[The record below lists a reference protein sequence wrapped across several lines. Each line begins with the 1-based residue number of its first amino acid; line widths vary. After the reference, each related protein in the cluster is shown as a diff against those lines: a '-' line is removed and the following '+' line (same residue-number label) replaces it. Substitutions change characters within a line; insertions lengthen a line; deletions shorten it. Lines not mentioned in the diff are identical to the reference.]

1 MIDELEV
8 HNQFR
13 ESIKRFESHD
23 PHLKKLN
30 SLKFVYES
38 KLLEEKNFLLPGIYL
53 ISGGRQ
59 IGKTT
64 FLKQLILKWLREKT
78 LLPEN
83 LYFITGELID
93 THHVLRRIIT
103 TFHKPDR
110 QQVLFIDEVNYI
122 PDWDKSVKFI
132 ADAGM
137 TENMSIILT
146 GSDNRIIKT
155 SMKRFA
161 GRRGTADP
169 VDFEFF
175 PLNFLEAVS
184 LIQPKYRKTYETI
197 SRASFEEGAVL
208 FEKQYKH
215 LSELFA
221 NYCIHGGFLPAIN
234 AFYSLS
240 DIPKAVFTI
249 YIHWIIGDFL
259 KYNKSEHYLHEL
271 LRGIQKTYGSQVSWT
286 ALAKNLS
293 IEHHKTVSD
302 YCQILQS
309 MNVLH
314 ILEAVIEDKLTAA
327 PKKNKK
333 LHFQDPFI
341 YHAVSAYIH
350 NADFNTISE
359 DAHTAEIL
367 PSLVESVC
375 TGHCKRH
382 FPTYYISGKK
392 GEVDI
397 AIVNNKKLM
406 PIEVKWTSRLR
417 PEELKQISL
426 YNNGLILSKSQNIRT
441 IGNNTAVPLLQF
453 LLRISGG
460 NAVP

>member
-1 MIDELEV
+1 MIDELEI

-13 ESIKRFESHD
+13 ESITRFESHD

-30 SLKFVYES
+30 SVKFVYES
-38 KLLEEKNFLLPGIYL
+38 KLLEEENFLIPGIYL

-64 FLKQLILKWLREKT
+64 FLKQLILKWLRDKT
-78 LLPEN
+78 FLPEN

-103 TFHKPDR
+103 TFHKPEQR
-110 QQVLFIDEVNYI
+110 QVLFIDEVNYI
-122 PDWDKSVKFI
+122 PDWDKSVKYI

-161 GRRGTADP
+161 GRRGMADP

-184 LIQPKYRKTYETI
+184 LLQPENRKSYEAI
-197 SRASFEEGAVL
+197 SEASFEGGAGL
-208 FEKQYKH
+208 FQKHYQH
-215 LSELFA
+215 LSGLFA

-259 KYNKSEHYLHEL
+259 KYNKSENYLHEL

-302 YCQILQS
+302 YCHILQS

-314 ILEAVIEDKLTAA
+314 VIEAVLEDKLTAA

-341 YHAVSAYIH
+341 YHAVSSYVDD
-350 NADFNTISE
+350 ADFTAITE
-359 DAHTAEIL
+359 DARTAEFVS
-367 PSLVESVC
+367 SLVESVC
-375 TGHCKRH
+375 ISHCKRL
-382 FPTYYISGKK
+382 FPTYYISGRK

-397 AIVNNKKLM
+397 ALVNNKKLL
-406 PIEVKWTSRLR
+406 PVEVKWTSQIR

-426 YNNGLILSKSQNIRT
+426 YDNGLILTKSQNIRT

-453 LLRISGG
+453 LLQISSG
-460 NAVP
+460 NIGL